1 MGKTKVLYTEVIN
14 QSNVRNL
21 KYFCVKVPHSM
32 NFNLLYGTSKRSNV
46 PYEFDIRIKFEL
58 KFARFI
64 TICDLEFS
72 HLIYLVITYHFI
84 IFSRNS
90 RPDN

>member
-46 PYEFDIRIKFEL
+46 PYEFDILNSKL
-58 KFARFI
+58 KFAHFI
-64 TICDLEFS
+64 TVCNLEFS
-72 HLIYLVITYHFI
+72 HLIYLVITYHVI